1 MLYGWEPAG
10 AHIYRRQETD
20 KTMEKQ
26 NIRRVRR
33 LYIGLFAMVVGMVLL
48 NALSFFRGAAEGM
61 DLSVEMSTSKG
72 KPVFAVLDFNVMN
85 GELFSRP
92 ETAVYTSPDSTV
104 QVCTPGVY
112 SYNVLVSGT
121 DAREVYTPK
130 VLFSYVLLLLG
141 LFCQI
146 AVFVLLFL
154 ILGSIRRSLRAGT
167 VFSHKVIRYMKWLAW
182 AVLLATILSDVA
194 TYLMHLNSIEMLQRY
209 APQGEWV
216 LDAGVP
222 VDSIP
227 ELFIGVV
234 ILFLAEVFH
243 IGYTMS
249 EEQKW
254 TV

>member
-1 MLYGWEPAG
+1 M
-10 AHIYRRQETD
+10 R
-20 KTMEKQ
+20 
-26 NIRRVRR
+26 
-33 LYIGLFAMVVGMVLL
+33 
-48 NALSFFRGAAEGM
+48 
-61 DLSVEMSTSKG
+61 
-72 KPVFAVLDFNVMN
+72 
-85 GELFSRP
+85 
-92 ETAVYTSPDSTV
+92 
-104 QVCTPGVY
+104 
-112 SYNVLVSGT
+112 
-121 DAREVYTPK
+121 REVYTPK

-234 ILFLAEVFH
+234 ILFLARCSTS
-243 IGYTMS
+243 GTR
-249 EEQKW
+249 
-254 TV
+254 

>member
-1 MLYGWEPAG
+1 
-10 AHIYRRQETD
+10 
-20 KTMEKQ
+20 MEKR

-48 NALSFFRGAAEGM
+48 NALSFFLGAAEGM

-72 KPVFAVLDFNVMN
+72 EPVFAVLDFDVMN

-130 VLFSYVLLLLG
+130 VLSSYVLLVLG

-146 AVFVLLFL
+146 AVFVLLF
-154 ILGSIRRSLRAGT
+154 SSWVRSGAVCAPGR
-167 VFSHKVIRYMKWLAW
+167 FSPTR
-182 AVLLATILSDVA
+182 
-194 TYLMHLNSIEMLQRY
+194 
-209 APQGEWV
+209 
-216 LDAGVP
+216 
-222 VDSIP
+222 
-227 ELFIGVV
+227 
-234 ILFLAEVFH
+234 
-243 IGYTMS
+243 
-249 EEQKW
+249 
-254 TV
+254 

>member
-1 MLYGWEPAG
+1 MSVP
-10 AHIYRRQETD
+10 
-20 KTMEKQ
+20 
-26 NIRRVRR
+26 NVIRT
-33 LYIGLFAMVVGMVLL
+33 GLW
-48 NALSFFRGAAEGM
+48 
-61 DLSVEMSTSKG
+61 
-72 KPVFAVLDFNVMN
+72 
-85 GELFSRP
+85 
-92 ETAVYTSPDSTV
+92 
-104 QVCTPGVY
+104 
-112 SYNVLVSGT
+112 
-121 DAREVYTPK
+121 
-130 VLFSYVLLLLG
+130 
-141 LFCQI
+141 
-146 AVFVLLFL
+146 LFL